1 MTREERRAYWGE
13 PVARQEASGLSGW
26 AWCAREGV
34 NYASLQRWRRRL
46 AEGPTARPLS
56 WIRVTEAGS
65 GSPLVITVGA
75 ARIEVPREF
84 DPVQL
89 RLVVDT
95 LAAR

>member
-1 MTREERRAYWGE
+1 MTREERRVYWGE
-13 PVARQEASGLSGW
+13 QLARQEASGLSGW

-46 AEGPTARPLS
+46 GECSTVAALSWVQVAEGGA
-56 WIRVTEAGS
+56 

-75 ARIEVPREF
+75 ARMEVARDF
-84 DPVQL
+84 DPAPL
-89 RLVVDT
+89 RRVVDT